1 LIVAG
6 LHTGKWAVRAHI
18 RHMKNLASR
27 SSMLVMAG
35 ATALAAAYLAH
46 TVLGMPRA
54 AIRYDALG
62 MAACLIAFIG
72 IGLFAQRWD
81 K

>member
-1 LIVAG
+1 
-6 LHTGKWAVRAHI
+6 
-18 RHMKNLASR
+18 
-27 SSMLVMAG
+27 MLVMAG

-72 IGLFAQRWD
+72 VGLFAQRWN